1 LRSLRGEG
9 KGLVGEERASLP
21 FGNGWGGEFYEKELI
36 GGGGGGGEN
45 GVVEEVFGY
54 IIGFADEGE
63 PEFAD
68 GSESEKRLWRQPGKD
83 IENHVLREI
92 GGHG

>member
-9 KGLVGEERASLP
+9 KGLVGEERASQR
-21 FGNGWGGEFYEKELI
+21 FGNRWGGEFYEKELM
-36 GGGGGGGEN
+36 GGGGGEN

-54 IIGFADEGE
+54 IIGVADEGE
-63 PEFAD
+63 PGFAD
-68 GSESEKRLWRQPGKD
+68 GSESEKRLWRQPGED